1 MWLVKH
7 PVNMAET
14 RVFFFFYLYYEKK
27 GTLKMTK
34 AEAEL

>member
-14 RVFFFFYLYYEKK
+14 RAFFNLYYEKK